1 MKLLLCL
8 LLWLCVGAI
17 GYSQIQ
23 EDDGRVIFLKTDSNG
38 YYNGNLKR
46 LLDGTD
52 VAFPIV
58 GQDPLIDATNA
69 PDISAVDGLL
79 GNWLNFPQFE
89 LNNNWSS
96 IPVEIPASWPSAEE
110 DAIVYPFT
118 VPEGGYSNVKFNF
131 GVDNGVYV
139 WLDGKYLGGGRA
151 PGLEM
156 PVGEYSFELSYL
168 EEGHHHLQVV
178 REDAGGL
185 QGYVF
190 EASATPRGVIPQVL
204 DSYINAGHEQRSMIQ
219 GIGVRF
225 DRDVSSILEAKDL
238 KVFNIDTGTEY
249 DVSTAQLVFDP
260 ANFSATWML
269 NRATGSLLP
278 DGNYIAW
285 LETDQ
290 LVAGHS
296 LASCGATRV
305 PVDDFTFGFHQ
316 LAGDSD
322 GDRDMDFK
330 DTCAVRDAWLKNTA
344 HADYRSYF
352 DFDLNDSVAE
362 QDRLKLEATYF
373 TKLAAKPALH
383 AYLRNDTGDSQ
394 SDNRSSVYDI
404 AVGLVNIPADVKIE
418 ARLDGRPYQDVSAS
432 ELFPGKL
439 VLSQESINTI
449 NAGVPGIGDHILDIR
464 VSDEEDVQIVS
475 TTMAFHYLGEINCPP
490 YFTSNPPFGAT
501 LSGGVM
507 KPVTFENWE
516 VVNYDHPGDS
526 HAQAEWVVSAD
537 GSEVIQRKNT
547 DATFFLA
554 PQEFKPNEISGSWL
568 VNTRNDD
575 DLMGFVLGYKSRT
588 NFYLFGWSEGDEN
601 STPGMTV
608 RRVKTD
614 GVDPEFNDF
623 FSYVSTEKA
632 EVLYSNNIPWQD
644 FVQYEFE
651 LLQSD
656 SEFRIRVYQGDTL
669 LDEIVIKDA
678 RFEVGRFGFYNF
690 SQGGVEYKG
699 FTESDGPGLNYTAEA
714 VDPEG
719 KAVTYHLVNNT
730 DGSAPPAGA
739 SIGEATG
746 NLTWQPTSAG
756 TFELTVEA
764 RDADGGV
771 SQQAFVVQVLPV
783 DLPPVVSIQAS
794 HADVPIDELV
804 TLRVT
809 ATDDAAVS
817 GVQLLLDGKAVEL
830 DANGFYKASF
840 SDVGLRDFRAI
851 ATDSS
856 GQTGQARAFVN
867 VFDPVNPP
875 VPGDGGGI
883 GTPTDPADPTD
894 QSVPVIAI
902 TAPIVDSSITY
913 LTEVRGSIDPDG
925 GMLKE
930 WILDYAPASEIS
942 LAFLSDPSVA
952 WTRIARGTDAKND
965 EFLGTFDPTSLR
977 NDSFVIRLRAFNTN
991 GKGYQLGGLYHV
1003 TGQAK
1008 LGNFRIE
1015 FTDLSVPLQGIPI
1028 QVRRIYDT
1036 LDSGRTNDFGYG
1048 WTLGANDADIR
1059 ETVPDTGGGF
1069 SATPFKVGTRVYITT
1084 PEGRRVGFTFKL
1096 RNPRAT
1102 FLFTDFEPYFEADP
1116 GVYEK
1121 LSLGDRDNI
1130 RVTQNSGGS
1139 VTLPLFGFGYN
1150 PDSYILTLQNGLQ
1163 YAYIQQQGLKTITD
1177 TNGNVVTVT
1186 ANGFEHS
1193 NGASITFERDSSGR
1207 ISKIN
1212 APNSTNISYT
1222 YDAAGD
1228 LVGVTSQQGAETK
1241 FTYLASPS
1249 HYLETIANPE
1259 DAAQGRITQK
1269 ILYDANNR
1277 VSHVEDGDGNVFARQ
1292 NFDPS
1297 TFTGTRTDARGNVTQ
1312 LLYNDRGNLLRETR
1326 PEGGITRYEYSD
1338 PANPDKET
1346 AIIDPNGNR
1355 REMTYDSRGNRLTE
1369 KDPLG
1374 NVSEF
1379 TYDNLSKITSL
1390 VRKDKAGN
1398 VFSSESAEY
1407 DAEGNLVKLINCAGD
1422 ERTFTYDDQG
1432 RLVASL
1438 DFEGNLTRYDYTNG
1452 CPCGSPSKITYA
1464 DGNTKLFEYNAY
1476 GQVTKVTDETG
1487 AITRFM
1493 YDSLG
1498 RQTAEIDHDGNST
1511 TFEYDSNNN
1520 LVKRT
1525 DRLGR
1530 VSKFEYDS
1538 RNRLTREIK
1547 ILTTDNDDSND
1558 VIIRYEY
1565 DGDDRLAALIDPVG
1579 NRTEFEYD
1587 LDGRLS
1593 VRRDAAGKET
1603 RVSYDLAGN
1612 TATIID
1618 RNGRKR
1624 SFLYDSRN
1632 LPTAERW
1639 HNSSDAI
1646 IRTIATSYDNLG
1658 RRVSITDPDSSYS
1671 YSYDVCS
1678 RVSMVSNTGTPLLPQ
1693 VALNYAYDK
1702 DGRLVSVTDS
1712 DGVSVTMGYNSRGRS
1727 NQFVW
1732 QGGEIAPAS
1741 VEINRNG
1748 RGQMTAIKRHSNAR
1762 LSSLV
1767 SQTTFDDIAPQ
1778 GWIKQIQHKD
1788 ATGVLYNSG
1797 TNFRY
1802 SYDAEGQV
1810 IGQSSQGNSTTYS
1823 YDLTG
1828 QLTGA
1833 DHTNEA
1839 VYPDEFYDY
1848 DKSGNRTSSHLHAS
1862 YTTGTAN
1869 RLQNDGT
1876 HSYSYDDEGN
1886 LTVKTEIATGAT
1898 QTFAYDH
1905 RGRVTSIIERN
1916 GSAVTTKTLT
1926 FVYDALD
1933 RLIGR
1938 SEDGSIFYT
1947 LYHEENAWADYEA
1960 SGAVKARYL
1969 FADRIDANLAKWTTG
1984 KGTEWYLAD
1993 KLGSIRGLA
2002 SAAGVLTESV
2012 GYDSFGRNRVGTQSL
2027 TGQRYGFTG
2036 REALEVGLLN
2046 YRSRTY
2052 SLSVGSFLQEDRIGF
2067 NGGDF
2072 NLSRYTLNSPLG
2084 LVDPTGEAPLSTYAA
2099 VNVAVL
2105 TAIGINVGV
2114 DVTCRLINGEGVT
2127 VGSVA
2132 VAARNGA
2139 VTGVAIGLVVPFV
2152 QVGVALGLPLYA
2164 EYGAVVFSA
2173 SLSADLTA
2181 ITVGECV
2188 GRALR

>member
-1 MKLLLCL
+1 MKIKILLGVLCPSL
-8 LLWLCVGAI
+8 AFSIFSEAEEFGGIEFPQGEISFADEVVSYEPNHSGGPVPTKNLNPVWALGAPDFKNADDTDDLSLGSGGRVTLRFVDNVLTGSDDNKGDLYIFEVGADVEDTFVEISRDGVIWHSVGKVTGATSEIDIDQFGFSSRDSFRFIRLTDDPNEGDTSGSTVGADIDAVGAI
-17 GYSQIQ
+17 STRRN
-23 EDDGRVIFLKTDSNG
+23 E
-38 YYNGNLKR
+38 
-46 LLDGTD
+46 
-52 VAFPIV
+52 
-58 GQDPLIDATNA
+58 
-69 PDISAVDGLL
+69 
-79 GNWLNFPQFE
+79 
-89 LNNNWSS
+89 
-96 IPVEIPASWPSAEE
+96 
-110 DAIVYPFT
+110 
-118 VPEGGYSNVKFNF
+118 
-131 GVDNGVYV
+131 
-139 WLDGKYLGGGRA
+139 
-151 PGLEM
+151 
-156 PVGEYSFELSYL
+156 
-168 EEGHHHLQVV
+168 
-178 REDAGGL
+178 
-185 QGYVF
+185 
-190 EASATPRGVIPQVL
+190 IPQVL
-204 DSYINAGHEQRSMIQ
+204 GSYINAGHEQRSMIQ

-225 DRDVSSILEAKDL
+225 DRDVSSVLEAKDL
-238 KVFNIDTGTEY
+238 KVFNIDTGIEY
-249 DVSTAQLVFDP
+249 DMSTAQLVFDP

-269 NRATGSLLP
+269 DRAPGSLLP

-290 LVAGHS
+290 LITEHS
-296 LASCGATRV
+296 LVSCGATRT

-330 DTCAVRDAWLKNTA
+330 DSCAVRDAWLKDSA

-383 AYLRNDTGDSQ
+383 AFLRNDTGDSQ
-394 SDNRSSVYDI
+394 SDNRSSVYDV
-404 AVGLVNIPADVKIE
+404 AVGLVAIPADAKIE
-418 ARLDGRPYQDVSAS
+418 VRIDGKAYQDVSTS
-432 ELFPGKL
+432 RVFSDKL
-439 VLSQESINTI
+439 VLSQETVNTI
-449 NAGVPGIGDHILDIR
+449 NTGGLSIGDHNLEIR
-464 VSDEEDVQIVS
+464 VLDKEGVQIVS
-475 TTMAFHYLGEINCPP
+475 TVMVFHFLGAVDCAP
-490 YFTSNPPFGAT
+490 FFVSTSGGTVVLPESGTAAGNDLIFAVPGLPGAPVEANFAWTIRSALYNNEFGIYRVENDKGLLNGLLPGDAGYAAAALAVDNSTIVFESGLGVGAT
-501 LSGGVM
+501 KKLDLEAGELYGFYIIQNNTSE
-507 KPVTFENWE
+507 TFRANNPENKI
-516 VVNYDHPGDS
+516 VGAGNGHNARTDQPLAFFSFVAANPDGLDHLITS
-526 HAQAEWVVSAD
+526 FLAD
-537 GSEVIQRKNT
+537 GSTQFAWEDLTGVGDQTNPIN
-547 DATFFLA
+547 
-554 PQEFKPNEISGSWL
+554 FKDVVFTI
-568 VNTRNDD
+568 
-575 DLMGFVLGYKSRT
+575 DLLLTQTGK
-588 NFYLFGWSEGDEN
+588 
-601 STPGMTV
+601 
-608 RRVKTD
+608 
-614 GVDPEFNDF
+614 GV
-623 FSYVSTEKA
+623 FSYG
-632 EVLYSNNIPWQD
+632 
-644 FVQYEFE
+644 VQ
-651 LLQSD
+651 
-656 SEFRIRVYQGDTL
+656 
-669 LDEIVIKDA
+669 
-678 RFEVGRFGFYNF
+678 
-690 SQGGVEYKG
+690 
-699 FTESDGPGLNYTAEA
+699 A

-719 KAVTYHLVNNT
+719 TAVTYALVNNP

-739 SIGEATG
+739 VIDANTGQLIWLPDQLGEFDITVQATDG
-746 NLTWQPTSAG
+746 NGNTATQ
-756 TFELTVEA
+756 TFTVT
-764 RDADGGV
+764 
-771 SQQAFVVQVLPV
+771 VVPS
-783 DLPPVVSIQAS
+783 DLPPVV
-794 HADVPIDELV
+794 DLLV
-804 TLRVT
+804 TDTNLELGEE
-809 ATDDAAVS
+809 AV
-817 GVQLLLDGKAVEL
+817 VKVE
-830 DANGFYKASF
+830 ASD
-840 SDVGLRDFRAI
+840 DVGISSLALFVDGEEVTINPDGYFRTTFDSLGIKEFRAV
-851 ATDSS
+851 ARDTA
-856 GQTGQARAFVN
+856 GQETVSRAQIS
-867 VFDPVNPP
+867 VFDPANPP
-875 VPGDGGGI
+875 VPGDGI
-883 GTPTDPADPTD
+883 GTPIDPAD

-902 TAPIVDSSITY
+902 TAPVVDSSITY
-913 LTEVRGSIDPDG
+913 LTEVRGSIDPEG
-925 GMLKE
+925 GTLRE

-942 LAFLSDPSVA
+942 LAFLSDPSVS
-952 WTRIARGTDAKND
+952 WTRIARGTDTKND
-965 EFLGTFDPTSLR
+965 EFLGTFDPTNLR

-991 GKGYQLGGLYHV
+991 GRGYQLGGLYHV

-1028 QVRRIYDT
+1028 QIRRIYDT
-1036 LDSGRTNDFGYG
+1036 LDSGRSNDFGYG

-1069 SATPFKVGTRVYITT
+1069 SATPFKVGTRVYVTT

-1116 GVYEK
+1116 GVYEE
-1121 LSLGDRDNI
+1121 LSLGGSDNI
-1130 RVTQNSGGS
+1130 RVTQSSDGS
-1139 VTLPLFGFGYN
+1139 VVLPLFGFGYN
-1150 PDSYILTLQNGLQ
+1150 PDSYVLTLQNGLQ

-1193 NGASITFERDSSGR
+1193 NGASITFDRDSSGR

-1212 APNSTNISYT
+1212 APNSTSISYV

-1228 LVGVTSQQGAETK
+1228 LVGVTNQQGAETK

-1249 HYLETIANPE
+1249 HYLETTANPE

-1292 NFDPS
+1292 NFDPG
-1297 TFTGTRTDARGNVTQ
+1297 TFTGTHTDARGNVTQ

-1326 PEGGITRYEYSD
+1326 PEGGITRYEYND

-1346 AIIDPNGNR
+1346 AIVDPNGNR
-1355 REMTYDSRGNRLTE
+1355 REMTYDFRGNRLTE

-1379 TYDNLSKITSL
+1379 TYNSLSKITSL
-1390 VRKDKAGN
+1390 VRKDNAGN
-1398 VFSSESAEY
+1398 VLSSESAEY
-1407 DAEGNLVKLINCAGD
+1407 DAEGNFVKLINCAGD

-1493 YDSLG
+1493 YDPLG
-1498 RQTAEIDHDGNST
+1498 RQTAEIDHDGNPT

-1520 LVKRT
+1520 LIKRT

-1538 RNRLTREIK
+1538 RNRLVREIK
-1547 ILTTDNDDSND
+1547 ILTADSDDSND

-1593 VRRDAAGKET
+1593 IRRDAAGKET

-1639 HNSSDAI
+1639 HDSSDAI

-1658 RRVSITDPDSSYS
+1658 RRVSITDPNSNYS

-1678 RVSMVSNTGTPLLPQ
+1678 RVSMVSNTGIPLLPQ

-1712 DGVSVTMGYNSRGRS
+1712 GGVSVTTGYNNRGRS

-1732 QGGEIAPAS
+1732 QGGGIAAAS

-1748 RGQMTAIKRHSNAR
+1748 RGQMTAIKRHANAG

-1767 SQTTFDDIAPQ
+1767 SQTSFDDIAPQ

-1788 ATGVLYNSG
+1788 ATGALYNSG

-1810 IGQSSQGNSTTYS
+1810 NGQSSQGNSTTYS

-1839 VYPDEFYDY
+1839 IYPDEFYNY

-1862 YTTGTAN
+1862 YTTGIAN
-1869 RLQNDGT
+1869 RLQSDGT

-1938 SEDGSIFYT
+1938 SEDGAIFYT
-1947 LYHEENAWADYEA
+1947 LYHEDNAWADYEA

-1969 FADRIDANLAKWTTG
+1969 FADRIDANLAKWTTS
-1984 KGTEWYLAD
+1984 KGTEWYLVD
-1993 KLGSIRGLA
+1993 KQGSVRGLA
-2002 SAAGVLTESV
+2002 SAIGVLTESM
-2012 GYDSFGRNRVGTQSL
+2012 GYDSFGRSQVGAQTL

-2036 REALEVGLLN
+2036 REALVVGLLN

-2052 SLSVGSFLQEDRIGF
+2052 LTQIGSFIQEDRIG
-2067 NGGDF
+2067 
-2072 NLSRYTLNSPLG
+2072 LSSEDWNFYRYITNN
-2084 LVDPTGEAPLSTYAA
+2084 PLSGIDPSG
-2099 VNVAVL
+2099 
-2105 TAIGINVGV
+2105 AIGISYSRFSALAIRGYQALQPLAVRILGKIVCPAVTLAARATPRGASIIITQFLKAVEVAV
-2114 DVTCRLINGEGVT
+2114 DVTIPANRAAIEQTLTALNNFC
-2127 VGSVA
+2127 VA
-2132 VAARNGA
+2132 VGRGPR
-2139 VTGVAIGLVVPFV
+2139 GPKPKPPSKPPFPPDDI
-2152 QVGVALGLPLYA
+2152 Q
-2164 EYGAVVFSA
+2164 
-2173 SLSADLTA
+2173 
-2181 ITVGECV
+2181 
-2188 GRALR
+2188 